1 MPISNHRDNNNNS
14 NGLRVPP
21 GQHLTN
27 GFPVLSYGETPS
39 ISLDQWK
46 LKIYGRVEKEVVL
59 NWQEFTALPK
69 IQVTADFHCV
79 TTWSRLDNLWEGVA
93 TGEILKLVKVKPE
106 SKFVLIHCYG
116 GYTTNL
122 PLEDF
127 LKPPALLAVQ
137 WEGKPLE
144 PDHGGPCRLVIPHLY
159 AWKSAKWVNG
169 IELLSQNQRGFWERN
184 GYHNYGDPW
193 KEERYSSQEED

>member
-1 MPISNHRDNNNNS
+1 MPISNHRDNSIKTNNS
-14 NGLRVPP
+14 RVPP

-127 LKPPALLAVQ
+127 LKPPSLLAIQ

-193 KEERYSSQEED
+193 KEERYSSQEEE

>member
-1 MPISNHRDNNNNS
+1 
-14 NGLRVPP
+14 
-21 GQHLTN
+21 
-27 GFPVLSYGETPS
+27 
-39 ISLDQWK
+39 LDQWK
-46 LKIYGRVEKEVVL
+46 LKIYGGVEKEIVL
-59 NWQEFTALPK
+59 NWQEFIALPR
-69 IQVTADFHCV
+69 IQITADFHCV

-93 TGEILKLVKVKPE
+93 TGEIFKLVKVKPE
-106 SKFVLIHCYG
+106 SRFVMIHCYG

-127 LKPPALLAVQ
+127 LKPSSLLAVQ

-169 IELLSQNQRGFWERN
+169 IELLTENQRGFWERN
-184 GYHNYGDPW
+184 GYHIYGNPW
-193 KEERYSSQEED
+193 NEQRYSSQEEK